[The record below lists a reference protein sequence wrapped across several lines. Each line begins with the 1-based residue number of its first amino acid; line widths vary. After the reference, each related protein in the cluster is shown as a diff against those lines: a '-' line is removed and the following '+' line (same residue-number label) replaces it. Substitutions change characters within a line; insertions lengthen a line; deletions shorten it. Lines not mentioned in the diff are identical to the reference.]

1 MEAIKYIV
9 ANSERI
15 LTYKGFKHLDKINQS
30 TIRLFN
36 SVSDARLFLD
46 KHVTYYR
53 LPVEFKKVRVSY
65 EVIE

>member
-36 SVSDARLFLD
+36 SVAEARVFLD

-53 LPVEFKKVRVSY
+53 LPVEFKKVRVTY
-65 EVIE
+65 EEVE